1 MQQRLQTHATTEEGR
16 KSSSEI
22 ISPLREM
29 YQIRRNVMKLEKQ
42 RTDESCHRKSQE
54 FIKHISQ
61 SHRDA
66 IIPQQL
72 KFEDNLDGSRATIN
86 SINSVAQHYEIIKP
100 NLHHIDWN
108 KENNQNQSNKNK
120 HHQKCDSNKH
130 KTKFIQ
136 LDNQRQQINKT
147 IQQMSKCNRQL
158 ANVLKAQVD
167 KLFDTIKTDYTYA

>member
-1 MQQRLQTHATTEEGR
+1 MQQRQQTHAITEEGR
-16 KSSSEI
+16 KSSSDI

-61 SHRDA
+61 SHRDV
-66 IIPQQL
+66 IIPQHL

-100 NLHHIDWN
+100 NLHNIDWN
-108 KENNQNQSNKNK
+108 KENNQNLSNKNK
-120 HHQKCDSNKH
+120 HHQICESNKH

-147 IQQMSKCNRQL
+147 ISQMSKCNRQL

-167 KLFDTIKTDYTYA
+167 KLFDTIKTDLNYN